1 MAKPY
6 THLTTE
12 ERDRIALLRA
22 QRCSQNEIAERL
34 RRNPG
39 TISREFARNG
49 TPVYAV
55 YLPHRAQARA
65 AQRKS
70 QAHQRPRLKAGRIRA
85 YVVRQLARGW
95 SPERIAGRLRH
106 LGWQPRVSP
115 EAIYQF
121 VYDPRERAQKDLVP
135 CLARAHR
142 RRKRCR
148 GGQRP
153 AAAYIPHRVGIET
166 RPSVIER
173 RRQLGHWE
181 VDTVDSRQSL
191 AGLGVAVERASR
203 RTVVRKLERVTAAAF
218 RRALT
223 GRLRRLPHCARRT
236 LTYDNG
242 RENVEHEQV
251 NAVLGTRSYF
261 CTPYHSWEKGTVEN
275 AIGLIR
281 RFLPKGTDF
290 ATVSPAELQRI
301 ERWLNTLPRKCLGY
315 RTPEEV
321 FNHRCCT

>member
-1 MAKPY
+1 MAKLY

-12 ERDRIALLRA
+12 ERDQIALLRA
-22 QRCSQNEIAERL
+22 QGCSQNEIASRL
-34 RRNPG
+34 GRDKG
-39 TISREFARNG
+39 TVSREFTRNG
-49 TPVYAV
+49 APVYAV
-55 YLPHRAQARA
+55 YRPHRAQARA

-70 QAHQRPRLKAGRIRA
+70 QAHRRPRLKAGRTRA
-85 YVVRQLARGW
+85 YVVRQLTRGW

-106 LGWQPRVSP
+106 LGWFPRVSP

-121 VYDPRERAQKDLVP
+121 VYDPRVRARHDLVA

-142 RRKRCR
+142 RRKRA
-148 GGQRP
+148 GGGKRP
-153 AAAYIPHRVGIET
+153 AAAYIPHRMGIEA
-166 RPSVIER
+166 RPHIIAR

-181 VDTVDSRQSL
+181 ADTVDSRQSL

-203 RTVVRKLERVTAAAF
+203 LSKVRRIERVTAAAF

-223 GRLRRLPHCARRT
+223 GRLGRLPPCARRS

-275 AIGLIR
+275 VIGLIR

-290 ATVSPAELQRI
+290 ATVSPAELKRI

-315 RTPEEV
+315 RTPQEV

>member
-6 THLTTE
+6 THVTSE

-22 QRCSQNEIAERL
+22 RGCPQNEIANRL
-34 RRNPG
+34 GRDKG
-39 TISREFARNG
+39 TVSREFARNG

-70 QAHQRPRLKAGRIRA
+70 LAHQRPRLKDGRTRA
-85 YVVRQLARGW
+85 YVVSQLTRGW

-106 LGWQPRVSP
+106 LGWQPRISP

-121 VYDPRERAQKDLVP
+121 VYDPRERAREDLVA

-142 RRKRCR
+142 RRKRSR
-148 GGQRP
+148 NGQRP
-153 AAAYIPHRVGIET
+153 AAAYIPHRVGIEA
-166 RPSVIER
+166 RPPIIER

-181 VDTVDSRQSL
+181 ADTVDSRRSL

-203 RTVVRKLERVTAAAF
+203 RALVRKLERVTAAEF

-223 GRLRRLPHCARRT
+223 QRLRRLPPRARRS

-242 RENVEHEQV
+242 RENVEHERV
-251 NAVLGTRSYF
+251 NAALGTRSYF

-290 ATVSPAELQRI
+290 ATVNPAELRRI